1 MKRWLSNLG
10 SAALAL
16 LLAVTVWLV
25 AVSEE
30 NPRNW
35 FSEPI
40 TIDRT
45 GLPENLSVFGE
56 MAGQVRIEI
65 RASKQHWS
73 DLQARDFT
81 AWVDLSNIPAG
92 EYDVPIQVKPPDP
105 EVQVLSVNPQMV
117 RVRLVEKREKSVPVR
132 ANIMDDPAFGYNWLT
147 PVVTPTQV
155 IISGAMP
162 VVDQVESATVEV
174 YLRASRTAVER
185 NLRVTPR
192 NSMGEPASSVAVAP
206 QEVLVTVPIVQL
218 PGYREAAI
226 LVEPNGRP
234 ASGYTISAVLA
245 EPKLVTLFGD
255 PAVIA
260 GSSGYITVS
269 VDISNAKADVSE
281 RVPLHLPE
289 NVSALGIQSVS
300 VQVTIQPI
308 SGSLTVKRRPVIQG
322 LAPGLTYTLG
332 LDSVNVFLS
341 GPVPKLDDLKADA
354 VPVVIDLAGLGPGVH
369 VVEPTVPTP
378 EGIRVEGLS
387 PQTIEITIGSPTTPI
402 LTPSPTSPFLRTAPS
417 YTGSDQSTATP
428 IVPRPRSP

>member
-40 TIDRT
+40 TISRT

-65 RASKQHWS
+65 RASKQHWN

-105 EVQVLSVNPQMV
+105 EVEVLSVKPQMV

-132 ANIMDDPAFGYNWLT
+132 VNIMDDAAFGYNWLT
-147 PVVTPTQV
+147 PVVTPTHV
-155 IISGAMP
+155 IISGSMP
-162 VVDQVESATVEV
+162 VVDQVESATVDV
-174 YLRASRTAVER
+174 YLRTARTAVER

-192 NSMGEPASSVAVAP
+192 NAVGEPASSVAVAP
-206 QEVLVTVPIVQL
+206 QEVLVAVPIEQL

-226 LVEPNGRP
+226 LVEPYGRP
-234 ASGYTISAVLA
+234 ASGYTISSVLA
-245 EPKLVTLFGD
+245 DPKLVTLFGD

-260 GSSGYITVS
+260 GFSGYITVS
-269 VDISNAKADVSE
+269 VDISNAKADVIE
-281 RVPLHLPE
+281 RVPLRLPE
-289 NVSALGIQSVS
+289 NASALGIQSVS
-300 VQVTIQPI
+300 VQVTIQPV
-308 SGSLTVKRRPVIQG
+308 SGSQTVKRRPVIQG

-341 GPVPKLDDLKADA
+341 GPVPKLEDLKPDD

-387 PQTIEITIGSPTTPI
+387 PQTIEITIGSPTTPM
-402 LTPSPTSPFLRTAPS
+402 LTPSPTSQFLGADPS
-417 YTGSDQSTATP
+417 YAGSDRSTVTP